1 MNVSCSMTKQ
11 ISKQFIT
18 YIILGVFTN
27 VIFYIVYLL
36 ITWLEIEHKLAMT
49 MISIVGKDVK
59 LI

>member
-1 MNVSCSMTKQ
+1 MTKQ
-11 ISKQFIT
+11 INKQFIT
-18 YIILGVFTN
+18 YAILGVFTN